1 MKGQDFNIVVESLI
15 ILFILVSFLF
25 LLEFMGPQFL
35 LYVKDI
41 PYYSMVLYEKG
52 KIHCSN
58 GTLSLIH
65 NI

>member
-25 LLEFMGPQFL
+25 LLEFMGP

-41 PYYSMVLYEKG
+41 PCYSMVLYEMG